1 MHFEFAYSKIPKI
14 SPGAYIFQRQGLIFG
29 GAYIWRD
36 ICLSKSARLI
46 LGGKSIGLAYS
57 WKEVLLK
64 LALRT

>member
-1 MHFEFAYSKIPKI
+1 MKGPFEA
-14 SPGAYIFQRQGLIFG
+14 LIFG
-29 GAYIWRD
+29 GAYIGRD